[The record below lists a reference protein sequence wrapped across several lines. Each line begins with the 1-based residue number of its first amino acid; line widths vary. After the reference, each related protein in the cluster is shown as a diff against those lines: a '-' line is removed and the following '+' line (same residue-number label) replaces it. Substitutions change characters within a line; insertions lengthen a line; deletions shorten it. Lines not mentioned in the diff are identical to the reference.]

1 MLLDVKR
8 VANIAI
14 TFSKSF
20 DVHGDFNV
28 FTTFK
33 IILLSRKHGT
43 LERITKLM
51 KEQKILDQELISF
64 LGLPKGEHLRIGVK
78 IAEMLITG
86 TLTKSPIVLE

>member
-1 MLLDVKR
+1 M
-8 VANIAI
+8 
-14 TFSKSF
+14 FSKSF

-28 FTTFK
+28 FTMFK
-33 IILLSRKHGT
+33 IMLLSRKRGKNMDGT